1 MRISDWSSDVCS
13 SDLTG
18 PTLVP
23 RFDTDIASFT
33 QDANKL
39 FKLAS
44 ENSELVSEL
53 AVTLNPDTELYV
65 EELLSILERVSQDRS
80 SGERAL
86 GKSEGVRVGRR
97 VRECTVLLT
106 GQCIWLYV
114 TTFPKAY
121 IGR

>member
-33 QDANKL
+33 QDENKL

-53 AVTLNPDTELYV
+53 AVTVNPETELYV
-65 EELLSILERVSQDRS
+65 EELLSILERVSQDRW

-86 GKSEGVRVGRR
+86 GNK
-97 VRECTVLLT
+97 
-106 GQCIWLYV
+106 
-114 TTFPKAY
+114 
-121 IGR
+121 IGRASCRERVCQYG